1 MNPAMRSQ
9 YHNVHHPNIPTPST
23 RRGGMP
29 PIAPNA
35 QSQREAQ
42 FRQKQDQD
50 AREAREARE
59 NREKAMA
66 QRRASKPSDKNMPE
80 GIDEFIIGDG
90 IQQYKRMREFE
101 RKVDAMMMRKRL
113 EMQDTRHNTMKRH
126 KRMRIWISN
135 TYDIQSRQG
144 EALAQELY
152 DFSESSQGVYRLKI
166 EGRLLDDDDDV
177 LSEDGDSDKENGE
190 KDKDAMDHD
199 AQPAQQPVKPA
210 VLQPRTKLSHFFK
223 AITVDL
229 DRSKTGQSDLTP
241 QVEWKKPAV
250 QPNAVVLPPGADF
263 DSLEFERQ
271 IDHPTNCTIHFY
283 RDEQPE
289 RFLLSDPL
297 AELLDS
303 RVEDRRSTFIGLWDY
318 IKAMNLQQDDEKRAV
333 QCDDR
338 LRK

>member
-1 MNPAMRSQ
+1 MA
-9 YHNVHHPNIPTPST
+9 PNI
-23 RRGGMP
+23 
-29 PIAPNA
+29 

-42 FRQKQDQD
+42 FRQKQEQ
-50 AREAREARE
+50 ETRE

-90 IQQYKRMREFE
+90 IQQYKRMRDFE
-101 RKVDAMMMRKRL
+101 RKLDAMMMRKRL
-113 EMQDTRHNTMKRH
+113 EMQDTRHNVTKRH

-144 EALAQELY
+144 EGLAQELY
-152 DFSESSQGVYRLKI
+152 DFSESSQGVYRMKI
-166 EGRLLDDDDDV
+166 EGRLLDHDDDV
-177 LSEDGDSDKENGE
+177 LSEDGDSDEEGGE

-199 AQPAQQPVKPA
+199 GQPAQKPVKPA
-210 VLQPRTKLSHFFK
+210 ALQPRTKLSHFFK

-229 DRSKTGQSDLTP
+229 DRSKTGQADLTP
-241 QVEWKKPAV
+241 QVEWKKPAL
-250 QPNAVVLPPGADF
+250 QANAVVLPPGADF

-271 IDHPTNCTIHFY
+271 IDHSTNCTIHLY

-303 RVEDRRSTFIGLWDY
+303 KVEDRRSTFIGLWDY